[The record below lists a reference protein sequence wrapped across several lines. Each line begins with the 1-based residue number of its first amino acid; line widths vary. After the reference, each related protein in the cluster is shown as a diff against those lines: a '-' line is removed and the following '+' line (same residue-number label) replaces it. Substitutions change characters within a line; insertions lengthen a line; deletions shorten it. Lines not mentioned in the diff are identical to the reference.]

1 MMWTLLKHRGENLEG
16 EAIKLAHTW
25 LTGCTLYLES
35 IVPETGN
42 KTETAVLHFLD
53 FLGNYEFSMLSKITV
68 VGVFFKGNMRATL
81 RIQKC
86 SIKCEFVP
94 ESNDS
99 KKLGEGGLERGC
111 RVK

>member
-1 MMWTLLKHRGENLEG
+1 MAHRLYS
-16 EAIKLAHTW
+16 L
-25 LTGCTLYLES
+25 LYLEAR
-35 IVPETGN
+35 VPETDN

-81 RIQKC
+81 MTQKC
-86 SIKCEFVP
+86 PIKCEFVP

-99 KKLGEGGLERGC
+99 KKLGEGGLERGS